1 MPAALITGAARGVGR
16 HLALALAKHGYDVA
30 IHYRSSAAEA
40 QAVVSEA
47 QSYGVRAL
55 ALKADVTQVAEATAL
70 VHDAHRHLG
79 RLDVLINNVGNYHQ
93 GPLEALTPELWHEM
107 LGSNLHSTFYT
118 CQAAVKLMRVQG
130 NGRIINLGY
139 AGAEHLIARPG
150 IVAYTIAK
158 TGVILYSKA
167 LAKSEAKHG
176 ITVNVLSPGVLENSV
191 SQPVV
196 EIPLGRTGTLDEL
209 AAAALYLLSPEARY
223 VTGITLEVAGGWN
236 L

>member
-30 IHYRSSAAEA
+30 VHYRLSAAEA
-40 QAVVSEA
+40 HSVVSEA

-55 ALKADVTQVAEATAL
+55 ALTADVTQVAEATAL

-79 RLDVLINNVGNYHQ
+79 RLDVLINNVGNYHK
-93 GPLEALTPELWHEM
+93 GPLEELTPELWHEM
-107 LGSNLHSTFYT
+107 MNSNLHSTFYT
-118 CQAAVKLMRVQG
+118 CQAAVKLMRAQG
-130 NGRIINLGY
+130 GGRIINLGY

-176 ITVNVLSPGVLENSV
+176 ITVNVLSPGVLDNSV
-191 SQPVV
+191 TKPLE
-196 EIPLGRTGTLDEL
+196 EIALGRTGTLDEL